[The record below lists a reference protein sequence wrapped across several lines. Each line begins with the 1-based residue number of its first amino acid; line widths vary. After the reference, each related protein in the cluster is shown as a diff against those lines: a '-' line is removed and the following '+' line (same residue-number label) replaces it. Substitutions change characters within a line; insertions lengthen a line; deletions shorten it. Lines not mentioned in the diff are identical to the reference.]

1 MKKKLL
7 FVIPNLGAGG
17 AEKSLVNLLNTIDK
31 ERFDIDLFLFS
42 QKGLFLGQVPDF
54 VNILPKNKELED
66 FQKPLSASIKAFLL
80 KGKLLS
86 AFRRI
91 QFFLVNKRIANK
103 AVAEQQSWKYID
115 NSFEKLSTEYDA
127 AIGFLEKSS
136 IYFVV
141 DKVKAKKK
149 VGFIHNDY
157 NALGL
162 DRNFDKSYFKKLDK
176 IASVSS
182 KCADVLRDIFPEFAL
197 KVRNVPNVV
206 SSNLI
211 SKLATSVELVLKKT
225 ALVSVGR
232 LHPQKGFDL
241 AVKCA
246 SVLKQKNI
254 DFHWYILGEG
264 SERPGLEKMIAERGL
279 QNEITLVGL
288 KENPYP
294 YIKEAKIFV
303 QPSRYEG
310 KSIVID
316 EAKIL
321 RKPIIVTN
329 YATAKDQIEDGVN
342 GLICDMNPEALAES
356 IQKYFEDSAFAE
368 KIIANLSAENWDTE
382 KEIDNF
388 YKIINEN
395 VDV

>member
-31 ERFDIDLFLFS
+31 EGFDIDLFLFS
-42 QKGLFLGQVPDF
+42 RKGLFLGQVPDF

-66 FQKPLSASIKAFLL
+66 FQKPLLASIKTFLF

-103 AVAEQQSWKYID
+103 AVAEQQSWKYIR
-115 NSFEKLSTEYDA
+115 NSFKKLSTEYDA

-141 DKVKAKKK
+141 DKVKTKKK
-149 VGFIHNDY
+149 IGVIHTVFSQINVDLEFERKYLY
-157 NALGL
+157 NVDAVAVVSNECAVDLKHVFPELQSKISVLPNIVSRNLVQQFANKIILDLGL
-162 DRNFDKSYFKKLDK
+162 NA
-176 IASVSS
+176 IVS
-182 KCADVLRDIFPEFAL
+182 I
-197 KVRNVPNVV
+197 
-206 SSNLI
+206 
-211 SKLATSVELVLKKT
+211 
-225 ALVSVGR
+225 GR
-232 LHPQKGFDL
+232 LENVKGFDL
-241 AVKCA
+241 AVESA
-246 SVLKQKNI
+246 SILKQKNI

-342 GLICDMNPEALAES
+342 GLICDMNPEAIAES
-356 IQKYFEDSAFAE
+356 IQRYFIDNAFAE
-368 KIIANLSAENWDTE
+368 KIIANLNAENWDTE
-382 KEIDNF
+382 KEIENF
-388 YKIINEN
+388 YEIINEN
-395 VDV
+395 VGV